1 MYIVQDRLGLLADE
15 NGESL
20 GAVNCGHLYIRFFEG
35 ERAEDGK
42 IFNTVASHNCRWAGE
57 NGIGL

>member
-20 GAVNCGHLYIRFFEG
+20 GAVNCGHLYISIFLREK
-35 ERAEDGK
+35 ELKMDK
-42 IFNTVASHNCRWAGE
+42 IFNTLASPLQMSKGKR
-57 NGIGL
+57 IGL